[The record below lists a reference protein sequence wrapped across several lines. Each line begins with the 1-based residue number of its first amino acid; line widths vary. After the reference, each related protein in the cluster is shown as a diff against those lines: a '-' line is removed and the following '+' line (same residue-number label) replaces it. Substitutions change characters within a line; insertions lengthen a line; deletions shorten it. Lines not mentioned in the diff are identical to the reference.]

1 MVFVDKSIIGAF
13 IRMLYHFQQHVF
25 RGIFKSLLTFVIAT
39 LLLLFAD
46 PVVVEVDVGEGE
58 LDDVL
63 YGNGAENKR

>member
-1 MVFVDKSIIGAF
+1 
-13 IRMLYHFQQHVF
+13 
-25 RGIFKSLLTFVIAT
+25 VIAT

-63 YGNGAENKR
+63 YGNGAEFKSKNCYRLK